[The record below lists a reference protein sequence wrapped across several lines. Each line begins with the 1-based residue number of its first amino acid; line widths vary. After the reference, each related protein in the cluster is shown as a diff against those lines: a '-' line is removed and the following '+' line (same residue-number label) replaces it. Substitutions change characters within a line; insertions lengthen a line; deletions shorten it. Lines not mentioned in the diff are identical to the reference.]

1 MIINSLNCE
10 ITFSIIITDFESN
23 RNPRRVSWQKR
34 IHLYRCKFSG
44 RRLPVA
50 SSIRTEHEYNDVQR
64 SVRRAMSSVES
75 RIDEWSITNISAIS
89 AQHPRDVTHLS
100 RDREIRERYRDLISY
115 ILWSYFC
122 LLFCIVIMP
131 KMSSPTSSVFLLNR
145 LCYWQLW
152 GKKKSTRVRLITRTH
167 GRNEILPPFIFQP
180 IVSTYR

>member
-1 MIINSLNCE
+1 MTRTYS
-10 ITFSIIITDFESN
+10 
-23 RNPRRVSWQKR
+23 
-34 IHLYRCKFSG
+34 LYRCKFSG

-131 KMSSPTSSVFLLNR
+131 KMSSSTSSVFLLNR

-152 GKKKSTRVRLITRTH
+152 GKKKKKYTSTFNHTDTRQKRDLAAIYFPTNRINVQIKLAVRKMYS
-167 GRNEILPPFIFQP
+167 N
-180 IVSTYR
+180 